1 MNKAILPI
9 TILFLVYLTL
19 TMGCKPEQK
28 PTQEIQIE
36 TEQVMPEKAENTIV
50 LTRKQY
56 ESAGMQMGTLQLE
69 TLYETINTTGFLN
82 VPQENQI
89 VVSSYMG
96 GYASSTPFLPGDE
109 VKKGE
114 LLIRLTNPEIVSV
127 QKDYL
132 IAKQSLAYLKTVY
145 DRQVTLERENISSRD
160 KLLLAES
167 EYYNMLATAA
177 ALEQT
182 LLLNNIRPE
191 KVSATNI
198 SPVLNLYAPIGG
210 VITSVS
216 AENGQFVDPGTPL
229 FQIVNTDHMHLEMKV
244 FEQDVAMVKPGQ
256 KVKFTIPDSKVS
268 EFYGEIFLVGKAI
281 DKQDRTLAIHAHPDD
296 YPKLPQFYGLFVE
309 AEIIIADRQADCV
322 PNSALASGNGN
333 NYVFVKQSE
342 TSEGLTFER
351 IPVEVGFTTEAYTEL
366 IPTSVSLL
374 KGKQILVKGAY
385 GLMQE

>member
-1 MNKAILPI
+1 MNKASITI
-9 TILFLVYLTL
+9 TILFLVSLN
-19 TMGCKPEQK
+19 MGCKPEQK
-28 PTQEIQIE
+28 PTQEIEDEAVLSTPQ
-36 TEQVMPEKAENTIV
+36 KDENTIV

-56 ESAGMQMGTLQLE
+56 ESAGMQMGALQLE

-96 GYASSTPFLPGDE
+96 GYASSTSFLPGDQ

-114 LLIRLTNPEIVSV
+114 LLLRLTNPEIVTV

-167 EYYNMLATAA
+167 EYYNMLATVA

-191 KVSATNI
+191 KVSAANI
-198 SPVLNLYAPIGG
+198 SPVFNLYAPIGG
-210 VITSVS
+210 VITSVN
-216 AENGQFVDPGTPL
+216 AENGQFMDPGTPL

-244 FEQDVAMVKPGQ
+244 FEQDIALVKPGQ

-268 EFYGEIFLVGKAI
+268 EFYGEVFLVGKAI
-281 DKQDRTLAIHAHPDD
+281 DKQDRTVAIHAHPDD
-296 YPKLPQFYGLFVE
+296 YARLPQFYGLFVE

-333 NYVFVKQSE
+333 SYVFVKQSE
-342 TSEGLTFER
+342 TAEGLAFER
-351 IPVEVGFTTEAYTEL
+351 IPVEVGFTTESYTEL
-366 IPTSVSLL
+366 IPSSVSLL